1 MHFFTCATS
10 SANRARPHC
19 CPGSFPLLEN
29 STMHNDKRLLSG
41 LLIGAVAVIG
51 GFAAHAHEWHPRG
64 DGMQG
69 GNFLSISG
77 SPEELSKR
85 TRELGEH
92 ICETIKPG
100 TDCPVS
106 SISDT
111 AANELAAMQESFAE
125 GQGRLH
131 AALTTAKFDR
141 TAVDQVQAA
150 QATAIHAGEVRYL
163 RFLGDAAASLTPN
176 QRQLF
181 SRNGHAGQ

>member
-1 MHFFTCATS
+1 
-10 SANRARPHC
+10 
-19 CPGSFPLLEN
+19 
-29 STMHNDKRLLSG
+29 MHNDKRLLSG

-131 AALTTAKFDR
+131 AALTAAKFDR

-150 QATAIHAGEVRYL
+150 QATAIHAGEVRWIL
-163 RFLGDAAASLTPN
+163 AVPRRCRRFCRCRINGN
-176 QRQLF
+176 C
-181 SRNGHAGQ
+181 SRAMDTRGSKLVWSARRTRPMSHR